1 MNRIKLLPSLLIF
14 AEVAN
19 KGSFTGA
26 AQHLNM
32 SKSAVSQQITRLEGI
47 VGSQLLTRNTRGLSV
62 TAVGKKLLA
71 RCELL
76 QDQVDLAFVALSNV
90 ESAPAGTFS
99 VTFPHS
105 LERDVAI
112 PAIRQLCEEYPGL
125 EPRMVVTDEEMD
137 LVQDKLDV
145 AIHAGELKDSSY
157 RALPVGTM
165 TEIWCASPS
174 YLQRHGQP
182 KILDELGQHKW
193 IASHWQKN
201 PLAIY
206 GQAFDSEPE
215 LIKMQNFGKA
225 NTLPC
230 VIEMAK
236 QHMGLVLLPDIVAMP
251 LIADN
256 TLVQVL
262 KTHRGPR
269 WPFYFIHPFQAEKPR
284 HVTRFYQLVSH
295 YFAKSQSA

>member
-1 MNRIKLLPSLLIF
+1 MNRIKLLPSLLVF

-19 KGSFTGA
+19 RGSFTGA

-32 SKSAVSQQITRLEGI
+32 SKSAVSQQLSRLEEV

-62 TAVGKKLLA
+62 TAVGKTLLA

-76 QDQVDLAFVALSNV
+76 QDQVDLAFVELSNV
-90 ESAPAGTFS
+90 EAAPAGTFS
-99 VTFPHS
+99 VTFPHA

-125 EPRMVVTDEEMD
+125 EPRMMVTDQEMD
-137 LVQDKLDV
+137 LVKDKLDV

-165 TEIWCASPS
+165 TEIWSASPS
-174 YLQRHGQP
+174 YLQRYGQP
-182 KILDELGQHKW
+182 KSTDELGQHKW

-206 GQAFDSEPE
+206 GQAIDSEPE
-215 LIKMQNFGKA
+215 MIKMQNYNK
-225 NTLPC
+225 
-230 VIEMAK
+230 K
-236 QHMGLVLLPDIVAMP
+236 Q
-251 LIADN
+251 
-256 TLVQVL
+256 
-262 KTHRGPR
+262 
-269 WPFYFIHPFQAEKPR
+269 
-284 HVTRFYQLVSH
+284 
-295 YFAKSQSA
+295 